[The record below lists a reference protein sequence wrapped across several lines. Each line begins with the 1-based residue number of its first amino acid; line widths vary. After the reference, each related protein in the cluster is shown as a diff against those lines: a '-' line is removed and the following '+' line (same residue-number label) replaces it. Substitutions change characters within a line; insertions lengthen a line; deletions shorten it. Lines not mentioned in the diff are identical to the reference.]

1 MTWKERRIITIL
13 TTIVL
18 ILAAALLIVLGIRFR
33 EWRSDGDAGSG
44 SASAGTMTDAGAY
57 TSLVYDN
64 GTTTLSFAQNDA
76 GTWTWT
82 GDDTFP
88 LDDTVIQQILD
99 LLVNWAPQQT
109 LTDEKALE
117 SSGLSEPT
125 ASLTAAT
132 DSGSAST
139 VLFGRATTDGA
150 SYYARLNGDESTVY
164 IIPGTL
170 RELMNTPIYD
180 MCRLPEL
187 PQLTEADIIDISL
200 QGPAGKDG
208 TAALT
213 TLLTAAVSDEGTV
226 TWRSN
231 GANVTDDPTVR
242 SLMEDVT
249 ALRVVK
255 CVDYNPS
262 EEAVAICGLDAPE
275 AELTLR
281 FTSASGA
288 EGQLDLAVGAR
299 LPDKSGRY
307 VQVGD
312 DTTIYLLETALL
324 YPLMRVAA
332 TGLEG

>member
-125 ASLTAAT
+125 A
-132 DSGSAST
+132 
-139 VLFGRATTDGA
+139 
-150 SYYARLNGDESTVY
+150 
-164 IIPGTL
+164 
-170 RELMNTPIYD
+170 
-180 MCRLPEL
+180 
-187 PQLTEADIIDISL
+187 
-200 QGPAGKDG
+200 
-208 TAALT
+208 
-213 TLLTAAVSDEGTV
+213 LLTAASDGGTV
-226 TWRSN
+226 SWRFI

-242 SLMEDVT
+242 SLLEDVT
-249 ALRVVK
+249 ALRVAK

-262 EEAVAICGLDAPE
+262 
-275 AELTLR
+275 
-281 FTSASGA
+281 
-288 EGQLDLAVGAR
+288 
-299 LPDKSGRY
+299 
-307 VQVGD
+307 
-312 DTTIYLLETALL
+312 
-324 YPLMRVAA
+324 
-332 TGLEG
+332 

>member
-1 MTWKERRIITIL
+1 MTWKERRIVTIL

-44 SASAGTMTDAGAY
+44 SVSTGTMTDTGAY
-57 TSLVYDN
+57 TSLIYDN

-99 LLVNWAPQQT
+99 LLVNWDPQQT

-132 DSGSAST
+132 DSGAAST

-170 RELMNTPIYD
+170 RQLMNTPIYD

-187 PQLTEADIIDISL
+187 PQLSETDITEISL
-200 QGPAGKDG
+200 QGPAGEDG
-208 TAALT
+208 TAAPA
-213 TLLTAAVSDEGTV
+213 TLLAAASDGGEVS
-226 TWRSN
+226 WRSN

-242 SLMEDVT
+242 SLLEDVT
-249 ALRVVK
+249 ALRIAK
-255 CVDYNPS
+255 CVDYSPS
-262 EEAVAICGLDAPE
+262 EEAIAICGLDAPE
-275 AELTLR
+275 AKLTLR

-324 YPLMRVAA
+324 DPLMRVAA

>member
-1 MTWKERRIITIL
+1 MTWKERRIVTIL

-33 EWRSDGDAGSG
+33 EWRSGGDAGSG
-44 SASAGTMTDAGAY
+44 SVSTGAMTDAGAY
-57 TSLVYDN
+57 TSLIYDN

-76 GTWTWT
+76 GIWTWT

-88 LDDTVIQQILD
+88 LDDTVVQQILD
-99 LLVNWAPQQT
+99 LLVNWDPQQT

-187 PQLTEADIIDISL
+187 PQLSETDITEISL
-200 QGPAGKDG
+200 QGPAGEDG
-208 TAALT
+208 TAAPA
-213 TLLTAAVSDEGTV
+213 TLLTAASDG
-226 TWRSN
+226 
-231 GANVTDDPTVR
+231 G
-242 SLMEDVT
+242 
-249 ALRVVK
+249 
-255 CVDYNPS
+255 
-262 EEAVAICGLDAPE
+262 AVAGAPT
-275 AELTLR
+275 AP
-281 FTSASGA
+281 TSPTIPPSGPCW
-288 EGQLDLAVGAR
+288 R
-299 LPDKSGRY
+299 
-307 VQVGD
+307 
-312 DTTIYLLETALL
+312 
-324 YPLMRVAA
+324 M
-332 TGLEG
+332 

>member
-1 MTWKERRIITIL
+1 M
-13 TTIVL
+13 
-18 ILAAALLIVLGIRFR
+18 
-33 EWRSDGDAGSG
+33 
-44 SASAGTMTDAGAY
+44 
-57 TSLVYDN
+57 
-64 GTTTLSFAQNDA
+64 
-76 GTWTWT
+76 
-82 GDDTFP
+82 
-88 LDDTVIQQILD
+88 IQQILD

-187 PQLTEADIIDISL
+187 PELSEADITEISL
-200 QGPAGKDG
+200 QGPAGADG
-208 TAALT
+208 TAAPA
-213 TLLTAAVSDEGTV
+213 TLLTAVSDEGTV
-226 TWRSN
+226 SWRSN
-231 GANVTDDPTVR
+231 GTNVTDDPTVR
-242 SLMEDVT
+242 SLLEDVT
-249 ALRVVK
+249 ALRVSK

-275 AELTLR
+275 AKLTLR
-281 FTSASGA
+281 FFTSASGA

-312 DTTIYLLETALL
+312 DSTIYLLETALL
-324 YPLMRVAA
+324 DPLMRVAA
-332 TGLEG
+332 AGLEG